1 MKKIIF
7 LGALAL
13 TSLGCSDDKDSQPES
28 TGQVVSGTVFD
39 EGGQP
44 LPNVSITFR
53 TGVFGALTQTGTAE
67 TDAQGKYSA
76 LVDGKSGQTLLIS
89 ARADGYVDA
98 HQRSALSGTSALS
111 ASLTL
116 TYADAM
122 KCISGTCSGDG
133 IALSG
138 LPDGVVGNA
147 RAFDPTKEID
157 AFPGDF
163 DAIEGDL
170 LVSGGFVWVGLKDST
185 GAEISTLESPVRMDL
200 EFQRASWPSV
210 VDITPGNGQIDVPF
224 YAFDEN
230 LGTWKRESSAVLVA
244 SSGLLLTEADA
255 ALLKTGDFAQRVY
268 ARGEVGHFSYWNIDW
283 PLTNRSSTQIR
294 FSPTAT
300 QAQLIGE
307 TTVGRSTGIPGGAG
321 TANGGTGGA
330 SDPSVFCFD
339 GPRSEKPDEDVDGD
353 GIVGE
358 SATGTLIVKANGKF
372 YKISKTRLS
381 EASGDCL
388 APEGEISDVV
398 LTDADLMATQM
409 CTLTGVIKD
418 LEDRP
423 VVGSIVSARLSVQ
436 ANEDRSDLCLSGDC
450 VETSTTD
457 SDGRYSLTIPVA
469 GFTRVQGFGLI
480 TPPAGATSA
489 FRGGMVRFEDCP
501 SADVDIVAD
510 EGTDL
515 YAVTITQTDDLISWD
530 PPVSAS
536 RIFVTHSQQYLK
548 WAVIGPMASP
558 TTYGVVP
565 GAAIQDIPSDGNP
578 PREAIE
584 SGDLIRVFASEPGEG
599 FYEKSYEGLLEVP

>member
-1 MKKIIF
+1 MKKIIL

-13 TSLGCSDDKDSQPES
+13 TALGCSDDKTSQPEA

-53 TGVFGALTQTGTAE
+53 TGVFGALTQTATTE

-89 ARADGYVDA
+89 ARADGYVEA
-98 HQRSALSGTSALS
+98 HQRSAFSGTDALS
-111 ASLTL
+111 ASLIL
-116 TYADAM
+116 SFADAM

-138 LPDGVVGNA
+138 LPDGVIGNA
-147 RAFDPTKEID
+147 RVFDPNSEID

-170 LVSGGFVWVGLKDST
+170 LVSGGFVWVGLKDT
-185 GAEISTLESPVRMDL
+185 AGADISTLETPVRMDL

-210 VDITPGNGQIDVPF
+210 VDTMPGNGQIDVPF
-224 YAFDEN
+224 YAFDED

-244 SSGLLLTEADA
+244 ASGLVLTEADV
-255 ALLKTGDFAQRVY
+255 ALLKSGDFAQRVY

-283 PLTNRSSTQIR
+283 PVANRSSTRIR

-307 TTVGRSTGIPGGAG
+307 TTVGRSTGTPEGGAD
-321 TANGGTGGA
+321 GGGPVG
-330 SDPSVFCFD
+330 SGDPSVFCFD
-339 GPRSEKPDEDVDGD
+339 GPRSEKSDEDLDGD

-388 APEGEISDVV
+388 DPQGEISDVV
-398 LTDADLMATQM
+398 LTDDDLMATQM
-409 CTLTGVIKD
+409 CTVAGVLAD
-418 LEDRP
+418 LAGSP
-423 VVGSIVSARLSVQ
+423 VVGSIVSARLSAQ

-450 VETSTTD
+450 IETSTTD
-457 SDGRYSLTIPVA
+457 SEGRYSITIPVA
-469 GFTRVQGFGLI
+469 GFTRVQGLGLI

-489 FRGGMVRFEDCP
+489 FRGGTVRFEDCP

-515 YAVTITQTDDLISWD
+515 YNVTITQTDDLITWD

-548 WAVIGPMASP
+548 WAVIGPMESP
-558 TTYGVVP
+558 ATYGVVP

-578 PREAIE
+578 PSAAIE